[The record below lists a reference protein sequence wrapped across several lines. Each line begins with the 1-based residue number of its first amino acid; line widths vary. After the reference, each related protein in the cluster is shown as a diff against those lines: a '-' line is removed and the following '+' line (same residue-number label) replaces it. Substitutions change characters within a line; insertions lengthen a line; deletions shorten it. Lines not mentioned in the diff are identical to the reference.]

1 MELAVLWVD
10 LGDVNVRR
18 LTQEAGA
25 IYSKQIG
32 TTLFRRRTTMT
43 DTDTQTVTKGAQLP
57 QPAELVDS
65 AFDFVGQLLAVQ
77 RQFAHDVLQA
87 ATPVTGPAE
96 KTAN

>member
-1 MELAVLWVD
+1 
-10 LGDVNVRR
+10 
-18 LTQEAGA
+18 
-25 IYSKQIG
+25 
-32 TTLFRRRTTMT
+32 MT